1 MDQPVDDDRSADR
14 PAGLFSIGQFSR
26 LTGLT
31 LKAIRLYHERGLLP
45 PSWIDESSGYRYFTD
60 RDVERART
68 IVRLRGL
75 ELSLSEIEE
84 LFTSYDVGAGALA
97 FLEQQRQRIAA
108 RRQRLGHVARE
119 LDRMIR
125 AEREAL
131 ARLADEPAEIVE
143 QTLEPLLVASL
154 RWKGTYAETGR
165 MLGRLYRTYG
175 RRAAGPPL
183 NLYYDDEYK
192 DEDADIE
199 SCLPVRPAGPAAGF
213 SVRTLP
219 GGPCVSLVHRGPY
232 SELGRSY
239 GRLMRYLQE
248 HRYAWSLPIREI
260 YHRGPGV
267 LFKGN
272 PKNYLTELQVP
283 ASPVE

>member
-1 MDQPVDDDRSADR
+1 MDDDRSATR

-45 PSWIDESSGYRYFTD
+45 PSWVDASSGYRYFTD

-68 IVRLRGL
+68 ILRLRGL

-84 LFTSYDVGAGALA
+84 HFASYDDSAGALG

-108 RRQRLGHVARE
+108 RRQHLGRVARE

-131 ARLADEPAEIVE
+131 ARLAAAPAEIVE

-165 MLGRLYRTYG
+165 MLGRLYRAYG
-175 RRAAGPPL
+175 RRATDAPL
-183 NLYYDDEYK
+183 NLYYDDEHK

-199 SCLPVRPAGPAAGF
+199 SCLPVRSATPAAGF
-213 SVRTLP
+213 PVRTLP
-219 GGPCVSLVHRGPY
+219 GGACISLVHRGPY

-239 GRLMRYLQE
+239 GRLMRYLEE
-248 HRYAWSLPIREI
+248 HRYAGLLPVREI
-260 YHRGPGV
+260 YRRGPGM

-272 PKNYLTELQVP
+272 PNNYLTELQILV
-283 ASPVE
+283 SS